1 MNRNTSKKTA
11 VNRILHL
18 AARRHLVRPRD
29 VEARGIAR
37 ESLFRLCR
45 RGLLRRAA
53 RGVYTLADAPVTANH
68 SLAVV
73 AKLVPRGVVCLLSA
87 LRFHGLTTQ
96 QPHEVWLAL
105 DVKAHRPTLDSPAL
119 RVVRFSGKSLAQGI
133 VRHTVEGVRVPVYSA
148 AKTVAD
154 CFKYRHK
161 IGVDVAIEA
170 LRDVLR
176 SKKATVDEIHRF
188 AKICRVARVMQPYLE
203 SVV

>member
-1 MNRNTSKKTA
+1 MNRNKTKKPTA
-11 VNRILHL
+11 DRILHL
-18 AARRHLVRPRD
+18 AVRQHLVRPRD

-45 RGLLRRAA
+45 RGLMRRAA
-53 RGVYTLADAPVTANH
+53 RGIYTLADAPVTAYH

-73 AKLVPRGVVCLLSA
+73 AKLVPRGAVCLLSA

-96 QPHEVWLAL
+96 QPHEVWLAI
-105 DVKAHRPTLDSPAL
+105 DVKAHRPALLSQAL
-119 RVVRFSGKSLAQGI
+119 RVVRFSGRALSQGI
-133 VRHTVEGVRVPVYSA
+133 EKHTVEGVRVQVYSA

-170 LRDVLR
+170 LRDALR
-176 SKKATVDEIHRF
+176 TKQASVDEIYRF
-188 AKICRVARVMQPYLE
+188 AKVCRVARVMQPYLE

>member
-1 MNRNTSKKTA
+1 MKGNIARRTTGD
-11 VNRILHL
+11 RILRM
-18 AARRHLVRPRD
+18 AARQHLVRPRD
-29 VEARGIAR
+29 LRARGIHR

-68 SLAVV
+68 SIAVV

-119 RVVRFSGKSLAQGI
+119 RVVRFSGRALAQG
-133 VRHTVEGVRVPVYSA
+133 VQRHTVEGVRVPVYSA

-170 LRDVLR
+170 LRDALR
-176 SKKATVDEIHRF
+176 SKKATVDEIYKF
-188 AKICRVARVMQPYLE
+188 AKVCRVARVMQPYLE